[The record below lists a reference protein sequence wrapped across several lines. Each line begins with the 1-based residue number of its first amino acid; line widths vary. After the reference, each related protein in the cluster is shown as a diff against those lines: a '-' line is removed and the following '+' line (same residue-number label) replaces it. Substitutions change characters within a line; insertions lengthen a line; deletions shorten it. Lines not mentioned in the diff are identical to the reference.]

1 MYVTPPLL
9 LLRPHWLS
17 LRWSLMRL
25 KSDSIFT
32 PAHPSTNNGKV
43 YFFLNF
49 FCISC
54 HTWLKLHHPQFLEW
68 FSVYS
73 KFLQLSTK
81 LICSVINPS
90 SCRENLVPRKQGLL
104 IVENT
109 LLTFGNIFLY
119 GMNIWL
125 FFVIFQYYN
134 FPYKQLWEGN
144 QKIVGYYHRHI
155 IFIICLWLFH
165 RPIYWSFLGWG
176 TNRLV

>member
-32 PAHPSTNNGKV
+32 PAHPSTNNEKV
-43 YFFLNF
+43 YFFLDF

-73 KFLQLSTK
+73 KFLQLSSE

-90 SCRENLVPRKQGLL
+90 SCRVPRKQGSR
-104 IVENT
+104 IADNT
-109 LLTFGNIFLY
+109 LLTFGIIFLY
-119 GMNIWL
+119 KIY
-125 FFVIFQYYN
+125 VIVIY
-134 FPYKQLWEGN
+134 QLWSV
-144 QKIVGYYHRHI
+144 IY
-155 IFIICLWLFH
+155 IFDHYIQNFNIE
-165 RPIYWSFLGWG
+165 IYIWP
-176 TNRLV
+176 TNMKFKHDHL